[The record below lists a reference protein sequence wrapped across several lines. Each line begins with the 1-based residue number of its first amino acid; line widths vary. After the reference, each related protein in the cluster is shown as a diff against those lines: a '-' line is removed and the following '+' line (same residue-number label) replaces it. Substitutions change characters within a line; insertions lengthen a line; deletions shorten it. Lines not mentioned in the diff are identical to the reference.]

1 MAYVIPDIP
10 DIPDIEDLLREPR
23 PRRQVTPRG
32 LLLALGWLAL
42 KVAVLVVLPFVV
54 LLRTSTYLYLDRGVP
69 GWLALASGGALALV
83 VLTLYGAWTSK
94 RLTGRAR
101 VRFVAEWV
109 ALPLVIFYCGY
120 TLLHLASVNA
130 KTERVQSY
138 YTSLHPIL
146 RVAVSTLILADDEL
160 VVTDLSRTPEDYAAM
175 GLPVYEAS
183 LHYPQ
188 DDGYVHAMD
197 LRTMGRPR
205 WRNMLTQTYFRLL
218 GLRTL
223 RHVGTADHLHVSLPP
238 R

>member
-1 MAYVIPDIP
+1 MPYVIPDIP
-10 DIPDIEDLLREPR
+10 DIPDIEDLLRDAQ
-23 PRRQVTPRG
+23 PRRKVTARG
-32 LLLALGWLAL
+32 LVWALGWLVL
-42 KVAVLVVLPFVV
+42 KIVVLGVLPFLV
-54 LLRTSTYLYLDRGVP
+54 LLRTSTYLYLARGVP

-83 VLTLYGAWTSK
+83 ILTLYGTWASM

-101 VRFVAEWV
+101 ARFVAKWV
-109 ALPLVIFYCGY
+109 ALPLVILYCGY
-120 TLLHLASVNA
+120 ALLHLASVNA

-138 YTSLHPIL
+138 YTSLHPVL

-160 VVTDLSRTPEDYAAM
+160 VVTDLSRAPEDYAAM

-197 LRTMGRPR
+197 LRTLGRPE
-205 WRNMLTQTYFRLL
+205 WRNVLTQSYFRIL
-218 GLRTL
+218 GFRTV

-238 R
+238 P

>member
-10 DIPDIEDLLREPR
+10 DIADTIPEARPHRQLTLRSLLW
-23 PRRQVTPRG
+23 G
-32 LLLALGWLAL
+32 LGWFA
-42 KVAVLVVLPFVV
+42 VTVLVLIVLPFVV
-54 LLRTSTYLYLDRGVP
+54 LLRTSTYLYLDRAVA

-83 VLTLYGAWTSK
+83 VLTLYGAWASK
-94 RLTGRAR
+94 RLTGTARA
-101 VRFVAEWV
+101 RFVAKWV
-109 ALPLVIFYCGY
+109 ALPLVLFYCGY

-130 KTERVQSY
+130 KTVRVQSY

-146 RVAVSTLILADDEL
+146 RAAVATLILADDEL

-188 DDGYVHAMD
+188 KDGYVHAMD
-197 LRTMGRPR
+197 LRTIGRPM
-205 WRNMLTQTYFRLL
+205 WRNILTQNYFRLL

-223 RHVGTADHLHVSLPP
+223 RHVGSADHLHVSLPP